1 MSTATAIVESPPAR
15 LGADERP
22 RFARLVGV
30 ELRKMVDTRAGF
42 WLPILTLPLMGGLV
56 ALSVAFGEDVD
67 SRFNDMFWSA
77 LWPASMLLPIMG
89 ILLVTS
95 EWTQRTSLIT
105 FTLIPR
111 RERVIAAKIGA
122 GIVLSLTALI
132 VSLPMAVVG
141 TVIASPGIEGTWSM
155 PPEMLGQAAVYV
167 SAAMIV
173 GLAFGMVLLVPA
185 PAIVLYFGLPL
196 VWASL
201 STIPG
206 LHGVG
211 RWLDSLSP
219 WRRWPSTRWTPPN
232 GPTPGRPSPC
242 GWGCPCS
249 SACGASHGRRCSDDR
264 HGTTASRAYFRRR
277 PRGLTR
283 LAKDRY
289 STSST
294 ASFILWA
301 TSVERSS
308 RSRSSGGLPTSEKTT
323 ALKALE
329 SRM

>member
-141 TVIASPGIEGTWSM
+141 TVIASRGIEGTWSM

-201 STIPG
+201 STIPA

-211 RWLDSLSP
+211 RWLDSSQSLAP
-219 WRRWPSTRWTPPN
+219 MAEHPMDATEW
-232 GPTPGRPSPC
+232 
-242 GWGCPCS
+242 
-249 SACGASHGRRCSDDR
+249 AHA
-264 HGTTASRAYFRRR
+264 GTT
-277 PRGLTR
+277 
-283 LAKDRY
+283 LA
-289 STSST
+289 
-294 ASFILWA
+294 LW
-301 TSVERSS
+301 V
-308 RSRSSGGLPTSEKTT
+308 GLPLLVGLWRIARKEVQ
-323 ALKALE
+323 
-329 SRM
+329 